1 MFRTPLMTRP
11 IRTLVLRSSLLL
23 ATAAAVAACS
33 DDPIRP
39 QIRVLEQAE
48 ARWSSSGVR
57 DAYVIAQ
64 ARDCFCPT
72 LGSYAVTVI
81 RDTITSVRSLL
92 TGDNVP
98 VDQWTQFRTVNQLFA
113 EVRQAL
119 PKAGVLR
126 QVEYDLGRGIPTT
139 VSLDPIRNAV
149 DDEIVYRT
157 TFVGAVAAG
166 APQ

>member
-1 MFRTPLMTRP
+1 MAVLM
-11 IRTLVLRSSLLL
+11 L
-23 ATAAAVAACS
+23 ATAAAFAACS

-39 QIRVLEQAE
+39 QVRALDQAE
-48 ARWSSSGVR
+48 ARWSTSGVR
-57 DAYVIAQ
+57 DAYIIAQ
-64 ARDCFCPT
+64 ARECFCT
-72 LGSYAVTVI
+72 TQGSYAVTVI
-81 RDTITSVRSLL
+81 RDTITNVRSLL

-98 VDQWTQFRTVNQLFA
+98 PNQWTLFRTVNQLFG
-113 EVRQAL
+113 EVRRAL
-119 PKAGVLR
+119 PTAGVLR

-157 TFVGAVAAG
+157 TFVGAVSGG